1 MPPSEAAVLAALQP
15 VTDPELDQSVV
26 ELGFVHEVEI
36 GDDGIVTVSV
46 RLPTFWC
53 SANFAFIMAEDM
65 RAALQALPGFERV
78 RIRLVDHFAAGKI
91 NAGIEQGRSF
101 RAVFGDEA
109 ADDLEAVRNTFREK
123 AFLGR
128 QAVLIQELRQ
138 SGWSDERIVA
148 LDLAGLEGLA
158 PSEARDRYRAALPA
172 DHAADSP
179 IFSDLAG
186 RPVAAGALAG
196 HLREARRVRMSAE
209 ANGEMC
215 RILLKARYAPATRM
229 PEPAQ

>member
-1 MPPSEAAVLAALQP
+1 VRPSEAAVLAALQP

-26 ELGFVHEVEI
+26 ELGFVHDITVD
-36 GDDGIVTVSV
+36 GDGTVTVGF

-65 RAALQALPGFERV
+65 RRALRALPGVERV

-91 NAGIEQGRSF
+91 NAGIEQDLAF
-101 RAVFGDEA
+101 REVFGAEA

-128 QAVLIQELRQ
+128 QAALIHELRQ

-148 LDLAGLEGLA
+148 LDLVGLECLP
-158 PSEARDRYRAALPA
+158 PSAARDRYRAALPA
-172 DHAADSP
+172 DHAAASP
-179 IFSDLAG
+179 VVTDLEG
-186 RPVAAGALAG
+186 RPIAAAALTG